1 VSHASHRPPLDVVG
15 SIPGYH
21 ASSGADLEK
30 KGLRQPWPEIKGRW
44 WLTAYP
50 GEGRLVPARALT
62 MRQTI
67 RNSQN
72 EPGMCP
78 GINRLTFWC
87 GPQTRSPRL
96 AHIAK
101 SAMYVPPEAWFWLR
115 ERTQPLGTKPECVL
129 ESIVSRSARLSRIG
143 CVGEYLYGAP
153 VLVPA
158 ALPWLGPELRRC
170 G

>member
-1 VSHASHRPPLDVVG
+1 MVLPCWFRRRSGGWALG
-15 SIPGYH
+15 PGTTSLRVRH
-21 ASSGADLEK
+21 EK
-30 KGLRQPWPEIKGRW
+30 
-44 WLTAYP
+44 
-50 GEGRLVPARALT
+50 
-62 MRQTI
+62 

-72 EPGMCP
+72 EPGMCL

-101 SAMYVPPEAWFWLR
+101 SAMYAPPEAGFGCASAPNR
-115 ERTQPLGTKPECVL
+115 GNEAGMCPGINRFTKYAPV
-129 ESIVSRSARLSRIG
+129 ADW

-158 ALPWLGPELRRC
+158 ALPWVGPELR
-170 G
+170 

>member
-1 VSHASHRPPLDVVG
+1 
-15 SIPGYH
+15 
-21 ASSGADLEK
+21 
-30 KGLRQPWPEIKGRW
+30 
-44 WLTAYP
+44 
-50 GEGRLVPARALT
+50 

-87 GPQTRSPRL
+87 VQQTRSPRL

-101 SAMYVPPEAWFWLR
+101 SAMYAPPEAGFGCANAPNRW
-115 ERTQPLGTKPECVL
+115 ER
-129 ESIVSRSARLSRIG
+129 SRNVSWNQSFHKVRAYRGL
-143 CVGEYLYGAP
+143 GAP

-158 ALPWLGPELRRC
+158 ALPWLGPEREGRKGPPL
-170 G
+170 